1 MKYWASVKVNLD
13 VQLDDLEA
21 ESAEEA
27 NTKAYDIVKDLVQ
40 QSKIQSPMRPM
51 GITVMCVG
59 KSENN

>member
-1 MKYWASVKVNLD
+1 MKYWASIKVNFD

-27 NTKAYDIVKDLVQ
+27 NNKAYDIVKGLVQ

>member
-27 NTKAYDIVKDLVQ
+27 NTKADDIVKDLVQ